1 MSHPVPLLNHHLM
14 KPLDSV
20 PRYGMYAVVMSD
32 LTIGRLAK
40 ESGVGVETVRFY
52 ERKGLI
58 RKPNKRLSGFRRYE
72 ADNASRIRFIKRAQE
87 LGFTLREVK
96 ELLDLN
102 ASPRA
107 TCADMSKKAEA
118 KIAEVEAKIKDLQRM
133 KRSLKE
139 LAEACGESRKAVAQC
154 RILDCFESGWKC

>member
-1 MSHPVPLLNHHLM
+1 
-14 KPLDSV
+14 
-20 PRYGMYAVVMSD
+20 MSD
-32 LTIGRLAK
+32 LTIGKLAK

-58 RKPNKRLSGFRRYE
+58 RKPIKRLSGFRHYQDDDAR
-72 ADNASRIRFIKRAQE
+72 RIRFIKRAQE
-87 LGFTLREVK
+87 LGFTLKEVK
-96 ELLDLN
+96 DLLDLN
-102 ASPRA
+102 VNPRA
-107 TCADMSKKAEA
+107 TCSDMSKKAET
-118 KIAEVEAKIKDLQRM
+118 KVAEVEAKIKDLQRM